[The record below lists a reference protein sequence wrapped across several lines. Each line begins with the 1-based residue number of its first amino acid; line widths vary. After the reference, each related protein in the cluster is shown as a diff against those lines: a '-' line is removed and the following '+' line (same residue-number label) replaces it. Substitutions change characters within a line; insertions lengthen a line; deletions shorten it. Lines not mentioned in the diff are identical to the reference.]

1 MKLTTRNLAAR
12 LMALALALT
21 LLCTCDALATTT
33 YSTLEYGSRGSDV
46 LTLQK
51 ALLSLGFDPGSL
63 DGKFGRGTETAVKLY
78 QESKKLTADG
88 KAGNLTLTVV
98 HRQWRK
104 ELLVEDVVELCGQV
118 FRLMR
123 MACQVSR
130 ERDVM

>member
-1 MKLTTRNLAAR
+1 
-12 LMALALALT
+12 MALALALT
-21 LLCTCDALATTT
+21 LLCTCDAFATTT

-88 KAGNLTLTVV
+88 KAGNLTLTALYADADTSASSSSDTGTDTTTTTTSTT
-98 HRQWRK
+98 R
-104 ELLVEDVVELCGQV
+104 
-118 FRLMR
+118 
-123 MACQVSR
+123 VSTNPTPSNTATAETR
-130 ERDVM
+130 